1 MLSFPIGVRLFV
13 ATEPAD
19 MRKSFSGL
27 SALVIGD
34 FNMDPLTGDLF
45 IFINRRATQ
54 VRLLFWDGDGY
65 CVLAKRLERGTFR
78 RVKDASGEPRVEI
91 DSAELAMLFAG
102 IDAERVSRR
111 KRYQHPGHAHPKQ
124 VTVA

>member
-1 MLSFPIGVRLFV
+1 MLSFPSGVRLFV

-27 SALVIGD
+27 SGLVIGE

-54 VRLLFWDGDGY
+54 VRILFWDGDGY

-78 RVKDASGEPRVEI
+78 RVENASGERHVEI
-91 DSAELAMLFAG
+91 HAAELAMLFAG

-111 KRYQHPGHAHPKQ
+111 KRYQHPGHARPKH
-124 VTVA
+124 VTAA